1 MEIISQHTKRIM
13 EKCKER
19 ARDAGL
25 IFDDESLE
33 YIVTNRDMLELS
45 PKGMIPTLYDY
56 WVNDLEIIKGTKEYE
71 LYPHNPYETVIN
83 SKPALSFYN
92 DNNPDWLNV
101 MIFYHVLGHID
112 FMQNNNYFR
121 KTWDDDFVGQA
132 LADKRLISNLRSTHG
147 RWVDYVIEFTRGID
161 NITGYYQE
169 LSLLDKEKPNK
180 ISKVDYFFN
189 IFLQQVINVKTPLY
203 LKEIDNY
210 NKIITTNPKK
220 SSRKIDNLFITNIK
234 AQYPEFESSYDKYVK
249 EAKIKP
255 VDLIKYLIEN
265 SNFLKKDENKWM
277 KLVMEIVRNTA
288 LYFEPQRR
296 TKIINEGWS
305 TYWHNELFI
314 KDDRIKGHEA
324 DFARINAYVT
334 SIPKVGLNPYA
345 IGYRLFEF
353 IKDSS
358 DKGRLS
364 YKFEKIR
371 NIEDRILYIKKNKR
385 SNNYLFDVRKNFC
398 DFTFINTFTNQDFVD
413 KYKLVLVGTRINQ
426 QRMTREFY
434 IKSKKAEDYKNFILD
449 NLIHPPHITIS
460 EEMSKDGTLYLVHQH
475 EGKQLIR
482 EFIDNTMIGIE
493 YLWGNEVKLET
504 HRIVKGKPEKIVY
517 TAKDRKISE
526 TNG

>member
-1 MEIISQHTKRIM
+1 MEIISQHTKKIM

-25 IFDDESLE
+25 SFADESLE

-132 LADKRLISNLRSTHG
+132 LADKRLISNLRGKHG

-189 IFLQQVINVKTPLY
+189 IFLQQVIKVKTPLY
-203 LKEIDNY
+203 LKKIDNY
-210 NKIITTNPKK
+210 NKTITSNKKK
-220 SSRKIDNLFITNIK
+220 SSKQIDNLFITDVK
-234 AQYPEFESSYDKYVK
+234 TQYPEFESLYEKHVK

-265 SNFLKKDENKWM
+265 SDFLKKDENKWM

-314 KDDRIKGHEA
+314 KDNRIKGHEA

-353 IKDSS
+353 IKNSS
-358 DKGRLS
+358 DKGKFT
-364 YKFEKIR
+364 YEFEKIKDFETR
-371 NIEDRILYIKKNKR
+371 KFYTKKNKNK
-385 SNNYLFDVRKNFC
+385 NNYLFDVRRNFC
-398 DFTFINTFTNQDFVD
+398 DFTFINTFTNQEFVD
-413 KYKLVLVGTRINQ
+413 RYKLVLVGTRINQ
-426 QRMTREFY
+426 QRMTREYY
-434 IKSKKAEDYKNFILD
+434 IKSKKADDYKNFILN

-460 EEMSKDGTLYLVHQH
+460 ETKSKDGTLYLVHQY

-493 YLWGNEVKLET
+493 FLWGNEVKLET
-504 HRIVKGKPEKIVY
+504 YKIVKGKPEKIIY
-517 TAKDRKISE
+517 TAKNRKISE
-526 TNG
+526 TKG